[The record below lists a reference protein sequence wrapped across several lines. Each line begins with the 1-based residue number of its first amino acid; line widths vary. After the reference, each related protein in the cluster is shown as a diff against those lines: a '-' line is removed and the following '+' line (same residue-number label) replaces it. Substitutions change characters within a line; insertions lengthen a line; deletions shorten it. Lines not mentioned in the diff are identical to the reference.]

1 MWSYVIL
8 SHLYQCNPKSNKVT
22 RAQFF
27 MPDAPETN
35 LPSDTWRNM
44 FIDPSLMNKTHKV
57 IAYVARATPLT
68 YKTKCSHNILPV
80 RLTLTVHLFFSPL
93 TSQDPPVWCLSWEEL
108 QTARMSA
115 SSWSLRQA
123 SATSPPDATTTG
135 VAAGCPRNAV
145 VLGVGRLPE
154 CRKGK
159 WKTHWGSSPEALCCP
174 EKRKK
179 EKQLKIQI

>member
-1 MWSYVIL
+1 MPQKPIFPLTPEETCSL
-8 SHLYQCNPKSNKVT
+8 TLPQCTKHTKS
-22 RAQFF
+22 A
-27 MPDAPETN
+27 
-35 LPSDTWRNM
+35 
-44 FIDPSLMNKTHKV
+44 
-57 IAYVARATPLT
+57 IACVARATPLT
-68 YKTKCSHNILPV
+68 YKTKCSHSILPV
-80 RLTLTVHLFFSPL
+80 RLTLTVHLLFFSPL
-93 TSQDPPVWCLSWEEL
+93 TIQDPPVWCLSWEEL
-108 QTARMSA
+108 QTAGMSA

-123 SATSPPDATTTG
+123 SATSPPDATTAG

-145 VLGVGRLPE
+145 VLGAGRLPE